1 MPSTIVALSRIA
13 CDELPK
19 HANKPNAN
27 MANNP
32 VLKRIAHIA
41 KAIKDFKPVL
51 PQGTQRRIPALDMEL
66 VCVA

>member
-41 KAIKDFKPVL
+41 KAIKDFKPS
-51 PQGTQRRIPALDMEL
+51 
-66 VCVA
+66 